1 MNYLL
6 KANYDKLL
14 LGLAAVAV
22 SASCTWWWQQQGDLR
37 RLHALPVT
45 AQLAGSLYELVDLKL
60 PETKAAVWPKASAQS
75 HGKGWLYEVFTP
87 PVIYYNTLARS
98 FTVRPPLYQTES
110 SAPFGLELLAVKPE
124 QFRLQLV
131 GYFGAPGDYRAAF
144 TSPNLPG
151 TLLARAGRHFENL
164 GLTLKSFAVKKILV
178 EHNDARLVYDVA
190 AFAVLADEQ
199 TGAEVLLDSRARKF
213 TDTPLAML
221 RPLTGGNQPRTV
233 HEGDNFSDE
242 NSSYCIERI
251 QLDPPEV
258 VVTRTTPGQV
268 RPETKV
274 LHLTAGQTPA
284 GQQAGTGLRSGPIQP
299 RGPALG
305 LATNGK

>member
-6 KANYDKLL
+6 NAHYDKIL
-14 LGLAAVAV
+14 LGLAVVAV
-22 SASCTWWWQQQGDLR
+22 SASCIWWGQQQRDFR
-37 RLHALPVT
+37 RLHSLPVT
-45 AQLAGSLYELVDLKL
+45 AQLAGSLYEMVALKL
-60 PETKAAVWPKASAQS
+60 PENKAAVWQEAPSQS

-87 PVIYYNTLARS
+87 PVIYYNKLARS
-98 FTVRPPLYQTES
+98 FTVTPPRYQTET

-151 TLLARAGRHFENL
+151 TLLAREGRHFENL

-190 AFAVLADEQ
+190 ALAVVADEQ
-199 TGAEVLLDSRARKF
+199 IGAEVLLDSRTRKF
-213 TDTPLAML
+213 TDTPLAIL
-221 RPLTGGNQPRTV
+221 RTLTDGNQPRTV
-233 HEGDNFSDE
+233 HEGDTISDE
-242 NSSYCIERI
+242 NFSYCIERI

-258 VVTRTTPGQV
+258 VLTRSTPGPV

-274 LHLTAGQTPA
+274 LHLTAG
-284 GQQAGTGLRSGPIQP
+284 
-299 RGPALG
+299 
-305 LATNGK
+305 K